1 MTRRTLVI
9 GAGWLGAPLAGLLA
23 GTGRSVWAMRRSAGP
38 PGDHRVTSVVGDVA
52 TAARDPHVRAR
63 LPASV
68 DEIVLCTAPS
78 RHRGETHDTS
88 YPRASAGA
96 AALADAL
103 GATLLLYT
111 SSTGVYGVTDGR
123 VVDESEPVARGAPR
137 IDALI
142 DAEQAVLDAP
152 VPHAAVLRVAGLY
165 GPGRDPADRFRDPAI
180 LRNGNWW
187 CNFAWRD
194 DVAGAV
200 LHLLERLPLAAA
212 ADARSASVFNCADG
226 RPVLASAIVRALTG
240 TDVHRPALATD
251 PSSRSN
257 QRIDIGA
264 LRRTGWQPTVP
275 SVFDGLRQLGHPL
288 PATAPSDDA

>member
-9 GAGWLGAPLAGLLA
+9 GAGWLGAPTALLLA
-23 GTGRSVWAMRRSAGP
+23 GTGRAVWAMRRSAGH
-38 PGDHRVTSVVGDVA
+38 PGDPRVTTVIGDVA
-52 TAARDPHVRAR
+52 TAAHDPHVRAL
-63 LPASV
+63 LPATV

-137 IDALI
+137 IDALV
-142 DAEQAVLDAP
+142 DAEHAVLDAP

-165 GPGRDPADRFRDPAI
+165 GPERDPADRFRDPAI
-180 LRNGNWW
+180 LRDGDWW

-200 LHLLERLPLAAA
+200 LHLLDHLPSAA

-226 RPVLASAIVRALTG
+226 RPVLASSIVRALTG
-240 TDVHRPALATD
+240 TDVHRPALATG

-275 SVFDGLRQLGHPL
+275 SAFDGLRRLGHAL
-288 PATAPSDDA
+288 PTTAPTDGD